1 MRACVALVFAL
12 SVAALTTGCAASSTT
27 GSGAAGGAAGGAT
40 GASDPRALVLARC
53 TVCHSVDRIAAAQH
67 DQTGWS
73 ATVARMIGKGARLNS
88 EEAKAVIDFLTQ
100 GGNLKLK

>member
-1 MRACVALVFAL
+1 MRARIALVFAL
-12 SVAALTTGCAASSTT
+12 SLAALTTGCAASSTT
-27 GSGAAGGAAGGAT
+27 GSGTT

-53 TVCHSVDRIAAAQH
+53 TVCHNVDRIAAAQH

-100 GGNLKLK
+100 AGNLKLK